1 MRPHRSPARVISWFG
16 ALCLAGCASIGGHGE
31 NAAIPAQDR
40 KGSVAGAEPG
50 EHPAFPIRGTLTSRY
65 RGRWESD
72 AGDHDLYQVLTL
84 EAGDA
89 ETDRVTAHFM
99 GQAAYDLDGAD
110 SEGNYAF
117 FSLQDTYDSP
127 VTARLYHAYA
137 DVHETGLE
145 TVRLGRQLIYETP
158 EVAYFDGVRVETE
171 GLGEKDVQLGIYGGV
186 PVHPYESS
194 PEGDV
199 IVGVSGQARPW
210 RGSRLRLD
218 WMHLEDES
226 LLGENRDDLAAVALD
241 QSFSPGFQVGGEYSL
256 LEGEQRD
263 FRLRASAY
271 SAQSDLTAEV
281 SFYKLLRA
289 QGERAIPFD
298 PFFATLFELFP
309 YWQSRMLLSKGF
321 EAGVTLA
328 AGLDLRRVEDSN
340 DLGEFNRDFERY
352 HLTTTFDEL
361 PAELELSLT
370 GELWESDQSDIR
382 SWGLDLRRQLTDELA
397 ATVGTYFSLFKYELY
412 TDSEREDVRTWYTA
426 LAWRRAKGP
435 RFDLRYELEDADLD
449 QFHYLRL
456 GATWSL

>member
-1 MRPHRSPARVISWFG
+1 MPSHGSPARTLAWFVG
-16 ALCLAGCASIGGHGE
+16 ACLCGCTAVGSGE
-31 NAAIPAQDR
+31 DVGPPTGDGDDAP
-40 KGSVAGAEPG
+40 KAEP
-50 EHPAFPIRGTLTSRY
+50 EEQAYPIRGTLSSRY

-72 AGDHDLYQVLTL
+72 ARDHDLYQVLTL

-89 ETDRVTAHFM
+89 QSDRVTAHFM

-117 FSLQDTYDSP
+117 FSLQDTYDSA

-137 DVHETGLE
+137 DVHGTGLA
-145 TVRLGRQLIYETP
+145 TLRLGRQLVYETP

-171 GLGEKDVQLGIYGGV
+171 ELGEKDVQLGVYGGV
-186 PVHPYESS
+186 PVHPFESS

-226 LLGENRDDLAAVALD
+226 LLGVNQDDLTTVALD
-241 QSFSPGFQVGGEYSL
+241 QHFDPGFQVGGEYSL
-256 LEGEQRD
+256 LEGEERD

-271 SAQSDLTAEV
+271 SAQRDLTCEV

-289 QGERAIPFD
+289 QSERSIPFD
-298 PFFATLFELFP
+298 PFFATLFDLFP
-309 YWQSRMLLSKGF
+309 YWQSRLLLSKGF
-321 EAGVTLA
+321 EAGLTLQ
-328 AGLDLRRVEDSN
+328 AGVDLRRVEDSN
-340 DLGEFNRDFERY
+340 DVGEFNRDFDRY

-361 PAELELSLT
+361 PAELELSVT
-370 GELWESDQSDIR
+370 GELWESDASDVR
-382 SWGLDLRRQLTDELA
+382 AWGLDLRRQVTPELA

-435 RFDLRYELEDADLD
+435 RFDLRYEFEDADLD

-456 GATWSL
+456 GATWSF